1 MAEELTIRI
10 SAKNLSQKA
19 FKEAVRDVAGLGGA
33 SDTTTSKT
41 KNLEKAVRS
50 SGNSAKAS
58 GLSFKTLLTSH
69 LSAAAIIGA
78 SRLAFRKL
86 TQFIGGSVAAMARQ
100 EAAIKS
106 MEAALKAQ
114 GADVPR
120 LSSQYQKLAS
130 QFQETTVFGDE
141 LLLEMQALF
150 ISVGDVGPDQ
160 MEKALTAATDLSA
173 GIGKDLRTSVDLV
186 AKAFAGETSV
196 LKRYGIIVDEA
207 ALKSRGIDAVLEEI
221 NDKMGGAAQAQIDS
235 YAGRTKQLENTWGDF
250 KEVLGAFISENE
262 TVNKGLVLMTKTI
275 TNLTEATKRDEMT
288 LDERDAASK
297 RHIELFKQ
305 LLRIEREKD
314 LEVGAKVRTESQR
327 LRSAIRT
334 LDMAVQR
341 ETEAEAARVVQLQAV
356 KDAEI
361 AAAKAA
367 EQAEKDRKAHIK
379 TIQALATSLSG
390 AGLRQQLAD
399 IEEAWGTLSA
409 EEQESRDVKE
419 RVGKAVDALGV
430 QIGDLTGSL
439 GDLFN
444 EWKRQNQEA
453 LPGLESA
460 SSKTGL
466 ALKELV
472 KTQGLATNGVQSF
485 NMSVITGTRQLDIV
499 IDTLPGV
506 VTENDKLTGSLEG
519 GKNIAGEFWDQLA
532 GGKVGPKG
540 VLSGLKKVFSG
551 VGGGF
556 SEIMTGA
563 FQGIG
568 ASLVPVIGSLI
579 GTLAGKLFG
588 GLKRLFGGKSTEQ
601 RIREEVRRSWGVA
614 ISEGLS
620 KAIAA
625 QSKTIGSQTR
635 AILVNQAA
643 IWEEAGGVM
652 AFGLDKAIKATDQLL
667 RQMGR
672 GGRAAQEVGA
682 AFTQQFGLIAAQAI
696 DKATGIADKGLVTL
710 IQRSKQIGI
719 ESANVSAFILEQAQ
733 QGSLALSSFIKSSTS
748 ETVEGARLAATGSLA
763 LFKEAVQGGQ
773 NVGEVL
779 RGLGPDL
786 AVIGTRMREMGVTV
800 PQGFNRI
807 ALAAQAVTD
816 EVTGPM
822 IQAAEDASAILVSL
836 ANVGSENLG
845 GSFAD
850 MGVVVRRSFEDLI
863 AGGADSETAFLALRG
878 PLATLIALQ
887 KEYGFQVDE
896 STQALIQQAIAGGV
910 TEDATKTAL
919 ERQIES
925 MDRMAAA
932 LERLEELQRRMF
944 EEQFDH
950 PFGFDPFG
958 GFHEGEE
965 MSFAQ
970 HGGLFSR
977 PSTARIAETGPE
989 MVGSPDVMARALSQ
1003 ALTRHF
1009 PGGGAGSGEINILIA
1024 DGKARTLGRAE
1035 FRQIAAA
1042 FQGAQIRVPSRGVGD
1057 RIG

>member
-50 SGNSAKAS
+50 SGNSAKAA
-58 GLSFKTLLTSH
+58 GTSFKTLLKSH
-69 LSAAAIIGA
+69 LSAAAIIGSA
-78 SRLAFRKL
+78 RVAFRKL
-86 TQFIGGSVAAMARQ
+86 TQFIGESVAAAARQ

-114 GADVPR
+114 GAAVPI

-130 QFQETTVFGDE
+130 QFQQTTVFGDE

-221 NDKMGGAAQAQIDS
+221 NDKMGGAAQAQIDT
-235 YAGRTKQLENTWGDF
+235 YTGRMKQLGNTWGDL
-250 KEVLGAFISENE
+250 KEVIGESITTNE
-262 TVNKGLVLMTKTI
+262 TWNGLLVAAKQAIENYTASIKSSRQEADLLTAAQEGDAEAARALQLIWGDQSGELRVLNVLQDNMTQSIRANERQVIDASAAQAELTKLI
-275 TNLTEATKRDEMT
+275 TQKQEA
-288 LDERDAASK
+288 DAA
-297 RHIELFKQ
+297 
-305 LLRIEREKD
+305 
-314 LEVGAKVRTESQR
+314 AT
-327 LRSAIRT
+327 
-334 LDMAVQR
+334 R
-341 ETEAEAARVVQLQAV
+341 ETEAATQ
-356 KDAEI
+356 
-361 AAAKAA
+361 AAA
-367 EQAEKDRKAHIK
+367 AHTK
-379 TIQALATSLSG
+379 TIRTLADSLG
-390 AGLRQQLAD
+390 TAGLKRRLAD
-399 IEEAWGTLSA
+399 IEEAWGTLSI

-439 GDLFN
+439 GGLFN

-588 GLKRLFGGKSTEQ
+588 GLKRLFGGKSTEE

-614 ISEGLS
+614 ISDGLS

-625 QSKTIGSQTR
+625 QSKTIGSRTR

-652 AFGLDKAIKATDQLL
+652 AFGFDKAIKATDQLL

-672 GGRAAQEVGA
+672 GGRAAKEVGA

-763 LFKEAVQGGQ
+763 LFKEAVKGGQ

-800 PQGFNRI
+800 PPGFNRI

-822 IQAAEDASAILVSL
+822 IQAAEDARAILVSL
-836 ANVGSENLG
+836 ANVGAENLG

-925 MDRMAAA
+925 MDRMATA

-958 GFHEGEE
+958 GFHEGAE

>member
-58 GLSFKTLLTSH
+58 GTSFKTLLKSH

-78 SRLAFRKL
+78 ARTAFRKL
-86 TQFIGGSVAAMARQ
+86 TQVIGGSVAAMARQ

-130 QFQETTVFGDE
+130 QFQQTTVFGDE

-221 NDKMGGAAQAQIDS
+221 NNKMGGAAQAQIDT
-235 YAGRTKQLENTWGDF
+235 YTGRTKQLGNAWGDF
-250 KEVLGAFISENE
+250 KETLGSFITENAIVNDSLVRAKKE
-262 TVNKGLVLMTKTI
+262 IEDWTVFTNRHKTALEQQTVEMERNTKIAELMRIEVQKDI
-275 TNLTEATKRDEMT
+275 DAQREIRDW
-288 LDERDAASK
+288 
-297 RHIELFKQ
+297 Q
-305 LLRIEREKD
+305 LLRGVAVEKLNAITR
-314 LEVGAKVRTESQR
+314 LEQ
-327 LRSAIRT
+327 
-334 LDMAVQR
+334 
-341 ETEAEAARVVQLQAV
+341 EAEAALVVELKAV

-361 AAAKAA
+361 AALKAA
-367 EQAEKDRKAHIK
+367 EQAEKDRQAHIK

-409 EEQESRDVKE
+409 EERANEDVKG
-419 RVGKAVDALGV
+419 RVAAAVGTLSVTTGQLSGELRRLLIEWNKQNLEALPAFEEG
-430 QIGDLTGSL
+430 TR
-439 GDLFN
+439 
-444 EWKRQNQEA
+444 ENQEA
-453 LPGLESA
+453 LGAMIGS
-460 SSKTGL
+460 L
-466 ALKELV
+466 ALSN
-472 KTQGLATNGVQSF
+472 QGLQQFEGDLD
-485 NMSVITGTRQLDIV
+485 TGTESLGDMIGS
-499 IDTLPGV
+499 LPV
-506 VTENDKLTGSLEG
+506 VTGMTGDLQSTIEQG
-519 GKNIAGEFWDQLA
+519 GGVAKSFWNELA

-625 QSKTIGSQTR
+625 QSKTIGSRTR

-672 GGRAAQEVGA
+672 GGHAATEVGA

-763 LFKEAVQGGQ
+763 LFKEAVKGGQ

-836 ANVGSENLG
+836 ANVGTENLG

-950 PFGFDPFG
+950 PFGFAPFG

>member
-150 ISVGDVGPDQ
+150 IAVGDVGPDQ

-221 NDKMGGAAQAQIDS
+221 NNKMGGAAQAQIDT
-235 YAGRTKQLENTWGDF
+235 YAGRTKQLSNTWGDF

-262 TVNKGLVLMTKTI
+262 TVNKGLVLLTTTI
-275 TNLTEATKRDEMT
+275 KNLTKATKRDERT
-288 LDERDAASK
+288 LDERAAAAK
-297 RHIELFKQ
+297 RNVELFKQ
-305 LLRIEREKD
+305 LRIEREKD

-334 LDMAVQR
+334 LDRAVQR

-367 EQAEKDRKAHIK
+367 EQAEKDRQVHIK
-379 TIQALATSLSG
+379 TIRTLADSLG
-390 AGLRQQLAD
+390 TAGLKRRLAD

-409 EEQESRDVKE
+409 EERANEDVKG
-419 RVGKAVDALGV
+419 RVAAAVSTLSV
-430 QIGDLTGSL
+430 TTGQLSGEL
-439 GDLFN
+439 RRLLI
-444 EWKRQNQEA
+444 EWNKQNQEA
-453 LPGLESA
+453 LPGFEEGTRENQEALDAMIGS
-460 SSKTGL
+460 L
-466 ALKELV
+466 ALSN
-472 KTQGLATNGVQSF
+472 QGLQQFEGDLD
-485 NMSVITGTRQLDIV
+485 TGTESLGDMIGS
-499 IDTLPGV
+499 LPV
-506 VTENDKLTGSLEG
+506 VTEMTGALQSMIEQG
-519 GKNIAGEFWDQLA
+519 ADAAKSFWNELA
-532 GGKVGPKG
+532 GGKVGPKEL
-540 VLSGLKKVFSG
+540 LSGLKKVFSG

-563 FQGIG
+563 FRGIG

-625 QSKTIGSQTR
+625 QSKTIGSRTR

>member
-33 SDTTTSKT
+33 SDTTSSKT

-50 SGNSAKAS
+50 SGNSAKAA
-58 GLSFKTLLTSH
+58 GTSFKTLLTSH
-69 LSAAAIIGA
+69 LSATAIIGA
-78 SRLAFRKL
+78 TRIAFRKL
-86 TQFIGGSVAAMARQ
+86 TQFIGESVAASARQ

-141 LLLEMQALF
+141 LLIEMQALF
-150 ISVGDVGPDQ
+150 IAVGDVGPDQ

-221 NDKMGGAAQAQIDS
+221 NDKMGGAAQAQIDT
-235 YAGRTKQLENTWGDF
+235 YTGRMKQLGNTWGDL
-250 KEVLGAFISENE
+250 KEVIGESITTNE
-262 TVNKGLVLMTKTI
+262 TWNGLIVLAKHVIDNYTAAIKSSRLEADL
-275 TNLTEATKRDEMT
+275 LT
-288 LDERDAASK
+288 AAQ
-297 RHIELFKQ
+297 EG
-305 LLRIEREKD
+305 D
-314 LEVGAKVRTESQR
+314 
-327 LRSAIRT
+327 
-334 LDMAVQR
+334 
-341 ETEAEAARVVQLQAV
+341 AEAARELQLIRTDHSGTLRVLTILQDNMTQSIRANERQVIDASAAQAELT
-356 KDAEI
+356 KLITQKQEAD
-361 AAAKAA
+361 AAATRETDAA
-367 EQAEKDRKAHIK
+367 TQAAAAHTK
-379 TIQALATSLSG
+379 TIRTLADSLG
-390 AGLRQQLAD
+390 TAGLKRRLSD

-409 EEQESRDVKE
+409 EERANEDVKG
-419 RVGKAVDALGV
+419 RVAAAVGTLSVTTGQLSGELRRLLIEWNKQNLKALPAFEEG
-430 QIGDLTGSL
+430 TR
-439 GDLFN
+439 
-444 EWKRQNQEA
+444 ENQEA
-453 LPGLESA
+453 LDAMIGS
-460 SSKTGL
+460 L
-466 ALKELV
+466 ALSN
-472 KTQGLATNGVQSF
+472 QGLQQFEGDLD
-485 NMSVITGTRQLDIV
+485 TGTESLGDMIGS
-499 IDTLPGV
+499 LPV
-506 VTENDKLTGSLEG
+506 VTEMTGALQSTIEQG
-519 GKNIAGEFWDQLA
+519 GGVATSFWNELA

-614 ISEGLS
+614 ISDGLS

-625 QSKTIGSQTR
+625 QSKTIGSRTR

-672 GGRAAQEVGA
+672 GGRAAKEVGA

-763 LFKEAVQGGQ
+763 LFKEAVKGGQ

-800 PQGFNRI
+800 PRGFNRI

-836 ANVGSENLG
+836 ANVGAENLG

-944 EEQFDH
+944 EKQFDH
-950 PFGFDPFG
+950 RFGFDPFG

-1042 FQGAQIRVPSRGVGD
+1042 FQGAQIRVPARGVGD